1 MSRTR
6 RFVGGISAGYAHQ
19 AVVVAVGLWLT
30 PFLLERLGS
39 HDYGLWLTATQLIA
53 YLTLLD
59 VGVLA
64 LLPRETAY
72 ATGRAGGVQHASDL
86 PDVVARTARIVLLQM
101 PLIALAAWAAWWF
114 LPTRWQALETPLAIL
129 LAAFVL
135 AYPLRIFQAVLQ
147 GLQDLA
153 FVGGAQLAAWATGTI
168 VSVGLVLL
176 GWKLGALAAGA
187 AATQVLTLAAC
198 SWRLASI
205 CPAAI
210 PRRLPAVPWT
220 ATREY
225 LGRALWISVGQLAQV
240 MLYSTDM
247 LIVAWFFGP
256 VTVVPYAC
264 TQKLISVLSNQ
275 PQILTQ
281 AAAPALS
288 ELRMGGSREKL
299 LSVTSSLSLA
309 LMLGSGAVVTLVVAI
324 NRAFVSW
331 WVGPDQFGGLVLT
344 CVFAAAMLARHWATS
359 LVYSLFSFGHERRI
373 ALTSLSDGAVT
384 LILSL
389 GLARSIGVIGVPL
402 GFLGGALLVSI
413 PAHLSALSREV
424 GETPLSFARALTP
437 WGVRLAVLLP
447 IAAGGNLFVRSGSIL
462 AILLAAGVMSVLY
475 AALMLPVALR
485 PPLGEYVRRAL
496 APLSGLFGRRAS
508 KGTSIGPLEIAKDR
522 AKS

>member
-6 RFVGGISAGYAHQ
+6 RFVGGIGAGYAYQ
-19 AVVVAVGLWLT
+19 AVVVVVGLWLT
-30 PFLLERLGS
+30 PFLLGRLGS
-39 HDYGLWLTATQLIA
+39 HDYGLWLTATQLLA

-59 VGVLA
+59 IGVLA

-72 ATGRAGGVQHASDL
+72 ATGRAGGSQHAPDL

-101 PLIALAAWAAWWF
+101 PFIALAAWAAWWF
-114 LPTRWQALETPLAIL
+114 LPAQWEPLRLPMGIL
-129 LAAFVL
+129 LIAFVV

-153 FVGGAQLAAWATGTI
+153 FVGSVQLAAWSIGTI
-168 VSVGLVLL
+168 VSVGLVLA

-187 AATQVLTLAAC
+187 AVTQVIALAAC
-198 SWRLASI
+198 ACRLAVS

-210 PRRLPAVPWT
+210 PRRLRAMSWRET
-220 ATREY
+220 AEY
-225 LGRALWISVGQLAQV
+225 MGRALWVSVGQLAQV

-247 LIVAWFFGP
+247 LIVAWVFGP

-288 ELRMGGSREKL
+288 ELRMGASRDKL

-309 LMLGSGAVVTLVVAI
+309 LMLGSGAVVMLVVAV

-344 CVFAAAMLARHWATS
+344 CVFAVAMLVRHWATS
-359 LVYSLFSFGHERRI
+359 LVYSLFSFGYERRI
-373 ALTSLSDGAVT
+373 ALTTLADGAVT
-384 LILSL
+384 LALSL
-389 GLARSIGVIGVPL
+389 VLARSIGVIGVPL
-402 GFLGGALLVSI
+402 GFLGGALLVSV
-413 PAHLSALSREV
+413 PAHLAALSREL
-424 GETPLSFARALTP
+424 GTSPLSFAGALTP
-437 WGVRLAVLLP
+437 LALRLAVLLP
-447 IAAGGNLFVRSGSIL
+447 CAGFANVLVTSGSI
-462 AILLAAGVMSVLY
+462 AAVGLTAAVVAAAY
-475 AALMLPVALR
+475 AAVMVPIAMR
-485 PPLGEYVRRAL
+485 PPLGEYLRRA
-496 APLSGLFGRRAS
+496 A
-508 KGTSIGPLEIAKDR
+508 GPLLGFFGARMPAADR
-522 AKS
+522 TTAS